1 MYMKVHIIAPYESML
16 PIIKACLP
24 LYPDME
30 IGYSVG
36 DLEKGVELAK
46 LEEKNGADAIISR
59 GGTAKL
65 IKKSVQIPVIDMHL
79 SGYDMIRSLTL
90 ASELKDKTAIVGFSN
105 ITSGAQSI
113 IDLLELPLQVYT
125 VRESEEV
132 APLILT
138 LKNEGYKQIVG
149 DVITINATISY
160 GMKGFLIQSGRE
172 SILRAV
178 NDAKQMI
185 SFLHYKNDMNG
196 MLERLLVKEV
206 QNIVIFNE
214 ENQVVYERLTDFDA
228 NPFNAVQYQSL
239 NTELTENK
247 QVLHAHFSLD
257 GKSVDVEGFWHDGLK
272 ASYRMYILTASSV
285 KRLDLKGVKSK
296 AASFPE
302 PIAMDAAFV
311 NTVASLYKNH
321 EIIHLKGSRG
331 TGKEF
336 LVNYIHNELANN
348 GMLCTI
354 DFEEFKESALKELL
368 LDNIRTVFLKNIDCI
383 KEFAPLNEFLYT
395 CCKNGVSIFI
405 GSNEQISEA
414 IAASLEINT
423 IHLPDLS
430 HRKEDIEKL
439 TKFFLSHYHQTYGT
453 TAMNIKSEA
462 LALLEDYSYP
472 NNIDDLK
479 RFIKQIAL
487 NEKEYVIQKETIEK
501 VLEDDGL
508 STDILVSQKATL
520 KQMEKYIIQRTL
532 KEEDYN
538 QTKTAERLGINRA
551 TLWRKLK
558 E

>member
-1 MYMKVHIIAPYESML
+1 MKVHIIAPYESML
-16 PIIKACLP
+16 PVVRACLP
-24 LYPDME
+24 LYPDLE

-65 IKKSVQIPVIDMHL
+65 IKEAVHIPVIDMHL

-113 IDLLELPLQVYT
+113 IDLLDLPLQVYT
-125 VRESEEV
+125 VRESGEV
-132 APLILT
+132 APLILA
-138 LKNEGYKQIVG
+138 LKNEGYRQIVG

-172 SILRAV
+172 SIIRAI

-185 SFLHYKNDMNG
+185 SYLHYKNDINK
-196 MLERLLVKEV
+196 MLERLLVKKV
-206 QNIVIFNE
+206 QNLVIFNGE
-214 ENQVVYERLTDFDA
+214 HQAVYEHLTDFDT
-228 NPFNAVQYQSL
+228 NPLNDGQYQSM
-239 NTELTENK
+239 NAELDAAK
-247 QVLHAHFSLD
+247 QHLHANFSLD
-257 GKSVDVEGFWHDGLK
+257 GKSIDVEGFWHDGLE
-272 ASYRMYILTASSV
+272 ASYRMYVLAASSV
-285 KRLDLKGVKSK
+285 KRLDLKGVECK

-302 PIAMDAAFV
+302 PIAMDAALI
-311 NTVASLYKNH
+311 NNVASLYKNH
-321 EIIHLKGSRG
+321 EIIHLKGNRG

-336 LVNYIHNELANN
+336 LVHYIHNELANN
-348 GMLCTI
+348 GMLLTV
-354 DFEEFKESALKELL
+354 DFTEFNESALNGLP
-368 LDNIRTVFLKNIDCI
+368 LDDIRTVFLKNIDRV
-383 KEFAPLNEFLYT
+383 KEYERLNDFICT
-395 CCKNGVSIFI
+395 CCKSGLSIFI
-405 GSNEQISEA
+405 TSNDQVSEA
-414 IAASLEINT
+414 IAAHQEINA

-430 HRKEDIEKL
+430 RRTEDIEKL

-462 LALLEDYSYP
+462 LALLKDYSYP
-472 NNIDDLK
+472 NNMDDLK

-508 STDILVSQKATL
+508 PTDIIVSPKATL
-520 KQMEKYIIQRTL
+520 KEMEKYIIQRTL
-532 KEEDYN
+532 KEEEYN